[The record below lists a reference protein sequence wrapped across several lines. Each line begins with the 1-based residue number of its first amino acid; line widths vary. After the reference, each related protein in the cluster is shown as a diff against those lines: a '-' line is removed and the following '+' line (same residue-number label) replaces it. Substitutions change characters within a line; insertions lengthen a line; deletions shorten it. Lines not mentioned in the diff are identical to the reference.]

1 MTDYDNREESADIG
15 LLKEMNSLR
24 DIIENNSDWIWEVD
38 ASGRYTFSSAKSI
51 ELLGRL
57 PHEVVGKTPF
67 DFMPQDEASRVGKIF
82 AEIAAARIPFAGL
95 QNRNIRADGSEVLV
109 ETSGI
114 PLFDDNGEFKG
125 YRGIDRNL
133 SNLPYDADKRLFELE
148 SIYSSAPA
156 GLCFIDTT
164 LRYITVNDYL
174 AELLGK
180 NTVEINGRK
189 IADFLPGIIPI
200 LQSALLKAYCNDSI
214 PDAEFQMPDKA
225 RVFFMRINAARYP
238 SGQVSGLSVAM
249 IDITPLKEM
258 EEKLRSSKQHYR
270 NMVELNPQIPW
281 TASPDGMITD
291 VSSRF
296 EKITGLTRE
305 EALADK
311 WLRTI
316 HLDDRHPTLI
326 SWEHSLQTQQPL
338 DVEIRFCH
346 VEKGW
351 NWMRIRAVPSVG
363 DNGDVLC
370 WYGTAEDIHERKLL
384 ELKLV
389 KANRRLEIQAR
400 TDSLTKL
407 PNRRAFKKVLAH
419 EFMRAKR
426 SDSPLAVLMIDIDY
440 FKNFNDCYG
449 HISGDACLRL
459 VARAL
464 RKSLKRST
472 DIVARYG
479 GEEFAAILPDTDQQG
494 ASLVA
499 EHILQSIRA
508 MGIKHNDSK
517 FRKVT
522 ISLGVTVYQAHQ
534 HSGITDQA
542 DLMLAADQA
551 LYYSKKNGR
560 NQFNLAELPC
570 ECSH

>member
-1 MTDYDNREESADIG
+1 MTDYDNRENSADIG
-15 LLKEMNSLR
+15 LLNEMNSLR

-38 ASGRYTFSSAKSI
+38 AAGRYTFSSAKSI

-57 PHEVVGKTPF
+57 PHEVIGKTPF
-67 DFMPQDEASRVGKIF
+67 DFMPKEEASRVGKIF

-114 PLFDDNGEFKG
+114 PLFNDNGEFKG
-125 YRGIDRNL
+125 YRGIDRDL
-133 SNLPYDADKRLFELE
+133 SNLPYDAGKRLFELE
-148 SIYSSAPA
+148 SIYSNAPA
-156 GLCFIDTT
+156 GLCFIDTN
-164 LRYITVNDYL
+164 LRYLTINDYL

-180 NTVEINGRK
+180 NTVEVNGRK
-189 IADFLPGIIPI
+189 VADFLPSIVPI
-200 LQSALLKAYCNDSI
+200 LQSALLKAYCNDTI
-214 PDAEFQMPDKA
+214 PDAEFQMPDKK
-225 RVFFMRINAARYP
+225 RVFFMRLNAARYP

-249 IDITPLKEM
+249 IDISPLKEM

-316 HLDDRHPTLI
+316 HVDDRHPTLI
-326 SWEHSLQTQQPL
+326 SWEHSLQTQEPL

-351 NWMRIRAVPSVG
+351 NWMRIRAVPSVD
-363 DNGDVLC
+363 DNGNVLC

-384 ELKLV
+384 ELKLI

-407 PNRRAFKKVLAH
+407 PNRREFKKVLAH

-426 SDSPLAVLMIDIDY
+426 SDSPLAILMIDIDY
-440 FKNFNDCYG
+440 FKNFNDYYG

-479 GEEFAAILPDTDQQG
+479 GEEFAAILPDTDQKG

-508 MGIKHNDSK
+508 MGIKHSDSK

-534 HSGITDQA
+534 HAGITDQA
-542 DLMLAADQA
+542 DLMLTADQA

-570 ECSH
+570 

>member
-1 MTDYDNREESADIG
+1 MTNYDNREESANIG
-15 LLKEMNSLR
+15 LLKEMSSLR
-24 DIIENNSDWIWEVD
+24 DIIENNSDWFWEVD
-38 ASGRYTFSSAKSI
+38 TSGRYTFSSTKSI

-67 DFMPQDEASRVGKIF
+67 DFMPKDEARRVGKIF
-82 AEIAAARIPFAGL
+82 AEIAAARIPFSGL

-109 ETSGI
+109 ETSGV

-133 SNLPYDADKRLFELE
+133 SNLSNDAGKRLFELE

-164 LRYITVNDYL
+164 LRYVTVNDYL

-180 NTVEINGRK
+180 NTLEINGRK
-189 IADFLPGIIPI
+189 IADFLPSIIPI
-200 LQSALLKAYCNDSI
+200 LQSALLKAYCNESI
-214 PDAEFQMPDKA
+214 PDAEFQMPDKT

-238 SGQVSGLSVAM
+238 NGQVSGLSVAM
-249 IDITPLKEM
+249 IDISPLKEM

-305 EALADK
+305 QALADK

-326 SWEHSLQTQQPL
+326 RWEQALQTRQPL

-351 NWMRIRAVPSVG
+351 NWMRIRAVPSID

-426 SDSPLAVLMIDIDY
+426 SNSPLAVLMIDIDY

-479 GEEFAAILPDTDQQG
+479 GEEFAAILPDTDQRG

-508 MGIKHNDSK
+508 MGIKHSDSK

-522 ISLGVTVYQAHQ
+522 ISLGLTIYQANQ
-534 HSGITDQA
+534 HVGTTDQA

-570 ECSH
+570 

>member
-1 MTDYDNREESADIG
+1 MTDYDNREESANIG
-15 LLKEMNSLR
+15 LLKEMSSLR
-24 DIIENNSDWIWEVD
+24 DIIENNSDWFWEVD
-38 ASGRYTFSSAKSI
+38 TSGRYTFSSTKSI

-67 DFMPQDEASRVGKIF
+67 DFMPKDEARRVGKIF
-82 AEIAAARIPFAGL
+82 AEIAAARILFSGL

-109 ETSGI
+109 ETSGV

-133 SNLPYDADKRLFELE
+133 SNLSNDAGKRLFELE

-164 LRYITVNDYL
+164 LRYVTVNDYL

-180 NTVEINGRK
+180 NTLEINGRK
-189 IADFLPGIIPI
+189 IADFLPSIIPI
-200 LQSALLKAYCNDSI
+200 LQSALLKAYCNESI
-214 PDAEFQMPDKA
+214 PDAEFQMPDKT

-238 SGQVSGLSVAM
+238 NGQVSGLSVAM
-249 IDITPLKEM
+249 IDISPLKEM

-305 EALADK
+305 QALADK

-326 SWEHSLQTQQPL
+326 RWEQALQTRQPL

-351 NWMRIRAVPSVG
+351 NWMRIRAVPSID

-426 SDSPLAVLMIDIDY
+426 SNSPLAVLMIDIDY

-479 GEEFAAILPDTDQQG
+479 GEEFAAILPDTDQRG

-508 MGIKHNDSK
+508 MGIKHSDSK

-522 ISLGVTVYQAHQ
+522 ISLGLTIYQANQ
-534 HSGITDQA
+534 HVGTTDQA

-570 ECSH
+570 

>member
-1 MTDYDNREESADIG
+1 MTDYDNQEKSADIA
-15 LLKEMNSLR
+15 LLKEMNNLR

-38 ASGRYTFSSAKSI
+38 ATGSYIFSSARSI

-57 PHEVVGKTPF
+57 PHEVIGKTPF
-67 DFMPQDEASRVGKIF
+67 DFMPAEEAHRVGEIVAK
-82 AEIAAARIPFAGL
+82 IAAARLPFTGL
-95 QNRNIRADGSEVLV
+95 QNRNIRADGSEILV
-109 ETSGI
+109 ETSAI
-114 PLFDDNGEFKG
+114 PLFDEQGNFKG

-133 SNLPYDADKRLFELE
+133 SELPCHAGKRLFELE
-148 SIYSSAPA
+148 SIYSNAPA
-156 GLCFIDTT
+156 GLCFIDSA
-164 LRYITVNDYL
+164 LSYVTVNDYL

-180 NTVEINGRK
+180 NTAEINGRK
-189 IADFLPGIIPI
+189 VADFLPGIIPI
-200 LQSALLKAYCNDSI
+200 LQNALLMAYCNESI

-225 RVFFMRINAARYP
+225 RVFFMRINAAKYP
-238 SGQVSGLSVAM
+238 NGQVSGLSVAM
-249 IDITPLKEM
+249 IDISPLKEM
-258 EEKLRSSKQHYR
+258 QEKLRSSQQHYR

-316 HLDDRHPTLI
+316 HTDDRHPTLV
-326 SWEHSLQTQQPL
+326 SWEHSLQTQEPL

-351 NWMRIRAVPSVG
+351 NWMRIRAVPSVDAQG
-363 DNGDVLC
+363 QVLC
-370 WYGTAEDIHERKLL
+370 WYGTVEDIHERKLL
-384 ELKLV
+384 ELKLI
-389 KANRRLEIQAR
+389 KANRRLEIQAS

-407 PNRRAFKKVLAH
+407 PNRREFKKVLAH

-426 SDSPLAVLMIDIDY
+426 SSSPLAILMIDIDY
-440 FKNFNDCYG
+440 FKNFNDYYG

-464 RKSLKRST
+464 RKALKRNT

-479 GEEFAAILPDTDQQG
+479 GEEFAAILPDTDPTG

-508 MGIKHNDSK
+508 MGIKHYDSK

-522 ISLGVTVYQAHQ
+522 ISLGVTVYQAPLHP
-534 HSGITDQA
+534 GISDQA

-560 NQFNLAELPC
+560 NQFNVAELAR
-570 ECSH
+570 

>member
-1 MTDYDNREESADIG
+1 MTDYDNREESANIG
-15 LLKEMNSLR
+15 LLKEMSSLR
-24 DIIENNSDWIWEVD
+24 DIIENNSDWFWEVD
-38 ASGRYTFSSAKSI
+38 TSGRYTFSSTKSI

-67 DFMPQDEASRVGKIF
+67 DFMPKDEARRVGKIF
-82 AEIAAARIPFAGL
+82 AEIAAARIPFSGL

-109 ETSGI
+109 ETSGV

-133 SNLPYDADKRLFELE
+133 SNLSNDAGKRLFELE

-164 LRYITVNDYL
+164 LRYVTVNDYL

-180 NTVEINGRK
+180 NTLEINGRK
-189 IADFLPGIIPI
+189 IADFLPSIIPI
-200 LQSALLKAYCNDSI
+200 LQSALLKAYCNESI
-214 PDAEFQMPDKA
+214 PDAEFQMPDKT

-238 SGQVSGLSVAM
+238 NGQVSGLSVAM
-249 IDITPLKEM
+249 IDILPLKEM

-305 EALADK
+305 QALADK

-326 SWEHSLQTQQPL
+326 RWEQALQTRQPL

-351 NWMRIRAVPSVG
+351 NWMRIRAVPSID

-426 SDSPLAVLMIDIDY
+426 SNSPLAVLMIDIDY

-479 GEEFAAILPDTDQQG
+479 GEEFAASLPDTDQRG

-508 MGIKHNDSK
+508 MGIKHSDSK

-522 ISLGVTVYQAHQ
+522 ISLGLTIYQANQ
-534 HSGITDQA
+534 HVGTTDQE

-570 ECSH
+570 

>member
-1 MTDYDNREESADIG
+1 MTDYDNREESANIG
-15 LLKEMNSLR
+15 LLKEMSSLR
-24 DIIENNSDWIWEVD
+24 DIIENNSDWFWEVD
-38 ASGRYTFSSAKSI
+38 TSGRYTFSSTKSI

-57 PHEVVGKTPF
+57 PHEVIGKTPF
-67 DFMPQDEASRVGKIF
+67 DFMPKDEAHRVGKIF
-82 AEIAAARIPFAGL
+82 AEITAARIPFSGL

-109 ETSGI
+109 ETSGVS
-114 PLFDDNGEFKG
+114 LFDDNGEFKG

-133 SNLPYDADKRLFELE
+133 SNLSNDAGKRLFELE

-164 LRYITVNDYL
+164 LRYVTVNDYL

-180 NTVEINGRK
+180 NTLEINGRK
-189 IADFLPGIIPI
+189 IADFLPSIIPI
-200 LQSALLKAYCNDSI
+200 LQSALLKAYCNESI
-214 PDAEFQMPDKA
+214 PDAEFQMPDKT

-238 SGQVSGLSVAM
+238 NGQVSGLSVAM
-249 IDITPLKEM
+249 IDISPLKEM

-305 EALADK
+305 QALADK

-326 SWEHSLQTQQPL
+326 RWEQALQTRQPL

-351 NWMRIRAVPSVG
+351 NWMRIRAVPSID

-426 SDSPLAVLMIDIDY
+426 SNSPLAVLMIDIDY

-479 GEEFAAILPDTDQQG
+479 GEEFAAILPDTDQRG

-508 MGIKHNDSK
+508 MGIKHSDSK

-522 ISLGVTVYQAHQ
+522 ISLGLTIYQANQ
-534 HSGITDQA
+534 HVGTTDQA

-570 ECSH
+570 

>member
-1 MTDYDNREESADIG
+1 MTDYDNREESANIG
-15 LLKEMNSLR
+15 LLKEMSSLR
-24 DIIENNSDWIWEVD
+24 DIIENNSDWFWEVD
-38 ASGRYTFSSAKSI
+38 TSGRYTFSSTKSI

-67 DFMPQDEASRVGKIF
+67 DFMPKDEARRVGKIF
-82 AEIAAARIPFAGL
+82 AEIAAARIPFSGL

-109 ETSGI
+109 ETSGV

-133 SNLPYDADKRLFELE
+133 SNLSNDAGKRLFELE

-164 LRYITVNDYL
+164 LRYVTVNDYL

-180 NTVEINGRK
+180 NTLEINGRK
-189 IADFLPGIIPI
+189 IVDFLPSIIPI
-200 LQSALLKAYCNDSI
+200 LQSALLKAYCNESI
-214 PDAEFQMPDKA
+214 PDAEFQMPDKT

-238 SGQVSGLSVAM
+238 NGQVSGLSVAM
-249 IDITPLKEM
+249 IDISPLKEM

-305 EALADK
+305 QALADK

-326 SWEHSLQTQQPL
+326 RWEQALQTRQPL

-351 NWMRIRAVPSVG
+351 NWMRIRAVPSID

-426 SDSPLAVLMIDIDY
+426 SNSPLAVLMIDIDY

-479 GEEFAAILPDTDQQG
+479 GEEFAAILPDTDQRG

-508 MGIKHNDSK
+508 MGIKHSDSK

-522 ISLGVTVYQAHQ
+522 ISLGLTIYQANQ
-534 HSGITDQA
+534 HVGTTDQA

-570 ECSH
+570 

>member
-1 MTDYDNREESADIG
+1 MTDYDNREKSADIT

-38 ASGRYTFSSAKSI
+38 VTGRYTFSSAKSI

-57 PHEVVGKTPF
+57 PHDVIGKTPF
-67 DFMPQDEASRVGKIF
+67 DFMPEDEANRVGEIF
-82 AEIAAARIPFAGL
+82 AEIAAARIPFAGI
-95 QNRNIRADGSEVLV
+95 QNRSIRADGSEVLV
-109 ETSGI
+109 ESSGI

-133 SNLPYDADKRLFELE
+133 SNLPYNASQRLFELE

-164 LRYITVNDYL
+164 ICYLTVNDYL

-180 NTVEINGRK
+180 RTVDINGRK
-189 IADFLPGIIPI
+189 VAEFLPSIVPI
-200 LQSALLKAYCNDSI
+200 LQNALLKAYCNDSI
-214 PDAEFQMPDKA
+214 PDAEFQMPDKQ

-249 IDITPLKEM
+249 IDISALKKM

-281 TASPDGMITD
+281 TASPDGMITNI
-291 VSSRF
+291 SSRF

-305 EALADK
+305 EALADR

-316 HLDDRHPTLI
+316 HVDDRHPTLI
-326 SWEHSLQTQQPL
+326 SWEHSLQTQEPL

-351 NWMRIRAVPSVG
+351 NWMRIRAVPSIDELGNVE
-363 DNGDVLC
+363 C

-384 ELKLV
+384 ELKLI

-407 PNRRAFKKVLAH
+407 PNRREFKKVLAH
-419 EFMRAKR
+419 EFMRARR
-426 SDSPLAVLMIDIDY
+426 SNSPLAVLMIDIDY

-479 GEEFAAILPDTDQQG
+479 GEEFAAILPDTDQKG

-508 MGIKHNDSK
+508 MGIKHGESK

-522 ISLGVTVYQAHQ
+522 ISLGVTVYQSQ
-534 HSGITDQA
+534 LHSSITDQA
-542 DLMLAADQA
+542 DLVQTADQA

-560 NQFNLAELPC
+560 NQFNLAELPR
-570 ECSH
+570 

>member
-1 MTDYDNREESADIG
+1 MTDCDNRESSSDIS
-15 LLKEMNSLR
+15 LLDEMNSLR
-24 DIIENNSDWIWEVD
+24 DIIENNSDWIWEVN
-38 ASGRYTFSSAKSI
+38 AAGRYTFSSARSI
-51 ELLGRL
+51 ELLGRH

-67 DFMPQDEASRVGKIF
+67 DFMPDDEAKRLKQIF
-82 AEIAAARIPFAGL
+82 ADITTARIPFAGL

-114 PLFDDNGEFKG
+114 PLFDESGTFKG

-133 SNLPYDADKRLFELE
+133 SNLPYNAGKRLFELE
-148 SIYSSAPA
+148 SIYSNAPA
-156 GLCFIDTT
+156 GLCFIDIS
-164 LRYITVNDYL
+164 LRYVTVNDYL

-180 NTVEINGRK
+180 NTPEVNGRK
-189 IADFLPGIIPI
+189 VADFLPSIVPI
-200 LQSALLKAYCNDSI
+200 LQSALLKAYCNDTI
-214 PDAEFQMPDKA
+214 ADAEFQMPDKK

-238 SGQVSGLSVAM
+238 NGQVSGLSVAM
-249 IDITPLKEM
+249 IDISPLKEL
-258 EEKLRSSKQHYR
+258 EAKLRSSKQHYR

-316 HLDDRHPTLI
+316 HMDDRHPTLV
-326 SWEHSLQTQQPL
+326 SWEHSLQTHHPL

-351 NWMRIRAVPSVG
+351 NWMRIRAVPSVDEDG
-363 DNGDVLC
+363 NVLC

-407 PNRRAFKKVLAH
+407 PNRREFKKVLAH

-426 SDSPLAVLMIDIDY
+426 SNSPLAILMIDIDY

-479 GEEFAAILPDTDQQG
+479 GEEFAAILPDTDQNG
-494 ASLVA
+494 ANLVA

-508 MGIKHNDSK
+508 MGIKHGDSK

-522 ISLGVTVYQAHQ
+522 ISLGVTVYQSRSHCTV
-534 HSGITDQA
+534 TDQA
-542 DLMLAADQA
+542 DLVQAADQA

-560 NQFNLAELPC
+560 NQFNVVELPC
-570 ECSH
+570 

>member
-1 MTDYDNREESADIG
+1 MTDYDNREESANIG
-15 LLKEMNSLR
+15 LLKEMSSLR
-24 DIIENNSDWIWEVD
+24 DIIENNSDWFWEVD
-38 ASGRYTFSSAKSI
+38 TSGRYTFSSTKSI

-67 DFMPQDEASRVGKIF
+67 DFMPKDEARRVGKIF
-82 AEIAAARIPFAGL
+82 AEIAAARIPFSGL

-109 ETSGI
+109 ETSGV

-133 SNLPYDADKRLFELE
+133 SNLSNDAGKRLFELE

-164 LRYITVNDYL
+164 LRYVTVNDYL

-180 NTVEINGRK
+180 NTLEINGRK
-189 IADFLPGIIPI
+189 IADFLPSIIPI
-200 LQSALLKAYCNDSI
+200 LQSALLKAYCNESI
-214 PDAEFQMPDKA
+214 PDAEFQMPDKT

-238 SGQVSGLSVAM
+238 NGQVSGLSVAM
-249 IDITPLKEM
+249 IDISPLKEM

-305 EALADK
+305 QALADK

-326 SWEHSLQTQQPL
+326 RWEQALQTRQPL

-351 NWMRIRAVPSVG
+351 NWMRIRAVPSID
-363 DNGDVLC
+363 DNGAVLC

-426 SDSPLAVLMIDIDY
+426 SNSPLAVLMIDIDY

-479 GEEFAAILPDTDQQG
+479 GEEFAAILPDTDQRG

-508 MGIKHNDSK
+508 MGIKHSDSK

-522 ISLGVTVYQAHQ
+522 ISLGLTIYQANQ
-534 HSGITDQA
+534 HVGTTDQA

-570 ECSH
+570 

>member
-1 MTDYDNREESADIG
+1 MTDYDNREESANIG
-15 LLKEMNSLR
+15 LLKEMSSLR
-24 DIIENNSDWIWEVD
+24 DIIENNSDWFWEVD
-38 ASGRYTFSSAKSI
+38 TSGRYTFSSTKSI

-57 PHEVVGKTPF
+57 PHEVIGKTPF
-67 DFMPQDEASRVGKIF
+67 DFMPKDEAHRVGKIF
-82 AEIAAARIPFAGL
+82 AEITAARIPFSGL
-95 QNRNIRADGSEVLV
+95 QNRNIRADGCEVLV
-109 ETSGI
+109 ETSGV

-133 SNLPYDADKRLFELE
+133 SNLSNDAGKRLFELE

-164 LRYITVNDYL
+164 LRYVTVNDYL

-180 NTVEINGRK
+180 NTLEINGRK
-189 IADFLPGIIPI
+189 IADFLPSIIPI
-200 LQSALLKAYCNDSI
+200 LQSALLKAYCNESI
-214 PDAEFQMPDKA
+214 PDAEFQMPDKT

-238 SGQVSGLSVAM
+238 NGQVSGLSVAM
-249 IDITPLKEM
+249 IDISPLKEM

-305 EALADK
+305 QALADK

-326 SWEHSLQTQQPL
+326 RWEQALQTRQPL

-351 NWMRIRAVPSVG
+351 NWMRIRAVPSID

-426 SDSPLAVLMIDIDY
+426 SNSPLAVLMIDIDY

-479 GEEFAAILPDTDQQG
+479 GEEFAAILPDTDQRG

-508 MGIKHNDSK
+508 MGIKHSDSK

-522 ISLGVTVYQAHQ
+522 ISLGLTIYQANQ
-534 HSGITDQA
+534 HVGTTDQA

-570 ECSH
+570 

>member
-1 MTDYDNREESADIG
+1 MTDYDNREESANIG
-15 LLKEMNSLR
+15 LLKEMSSLR
-24 DIIENNSDWIWEVD
+24 DIIENNSDWFWEVD
-38 ASGRYTFSSAKSI
+38 TSGRYTFSSTKSI

-67 DFMPQDEASRVGKIF
+67 DFMPKDEARRVGKIF
-82 AEIAAARIPFAGL
+82 AEIAAARIPFSGL

-109 ETSGI
+109 ETSGV

-133 SNLPYDADKRLFELE
+133 SNLSNDAGKRLFELE

-164 LRYITVNDYL
+164 LRYVTVNDYL

-180 NTVEINGRK
+180 NTLEIHGRK
-189 IADFLPGIIPI
+189 IADFLPSIIPI
-200 LQSALLKAYCNDSI
+200 LQSALLKAYCNESI
-214 PDAEFQMPDKA
+214 PDAEFQMPDKT

-238 SGQVSGLSVAM
+238 NGQVSGLSVAM
-249 IDITPLKEM
+249 IDISPLKEM

-305 EALADK
+305 QALADK

-326 SWEHSLQTQQPL
+326 RWEQALQTRQPL

-351 NWMRIRAVPSVG
+351 NWMRIRAVPSID

-426 SDSPLAVLMIDIDY
+426 SNSPLAVLMIDIDY

-479 GEEFAAILPDTDQQG
+479 GEEFAAILPDTDQRG

-508 MGIKHNDSK
+508 MGIKHSDSK

-522 ISLGVTVYQAHQ
+522 ISLGLTIYQANQ
-534 HSGITDQA
+534 HVGTTDQA

-570 ECSH
+570 

>member
-1 MTDYDNREESADIG
+1 MTDYNNRDNSADIS
-15 LLKEMNSLR
+15 LLNEMNSLR
-24 DIIENNSDWIWEVD
+24 DIIENNSDWFWEVD

-51 ELLGRL
+51 ELLGRH
-57 PHEVVGKTPF
+57 PDEVIGKTPF
-67 DFMPQDEASRVGKIF
+67 DFMPQDEANRVGKIF

-95 QNRNIRADGSEVLV
+95 QNRNVRADGSEVLL

-133 SNLPYDADKRLFELE
+133 SNLPYDADKRLAELE
-148 SIYSSAPA
+148 SIYSNAPA
-156 GLCFIDTT
+156 GLCFIDTA
-164 LRYITVNDYL
+164 LRYLTVNDYL
-174 AELLGK
+174 AALFGK
-180 NTVEINGRK
+180 NTVDVNGRK
-189 IADFLPGIIPI
+189 VADFLPSITPI
-200 LQSALLKAYCNDSI
+200 LQSALLRAYCNETI
-214 PDAEFQMPDKA
+214 PDAEFQMPDKQQI
-225 RVFFMRINAARYP
+225 FFMRINAARYP

-249 IDITPLKEM
+249 IDISPLKEM
-258 EEKLRSSKQHYR
+258 EEKLRKSKQHYR

-296 EKITGLTRE
+296 EKITGLTRS

-316 HLDDRHPTLI
+316 HTEDRHPTLV
-326 SWEHSLQTQQPL
+326 SWEHSLQTKTPL

-351 NWMRIRAVPSVG
+351 NWMRIRAFPSVDEDG
-363 DNGDVLC
+363 NVMC

-407 PNRRAFKKVLAH
+407 PNRREFKKVLAH

-426 SDSPLAVLMIDIDY
+426 SNSPLSVLMIDIDY

-459 VARAL
+459 VARTL
-464 RKSLKRST
+464 RKSLKRTT

-479 GEEFAAILPDTDQQG
+479 GEEFAAILPDTDQEG
-494 ASLVA
+494 AILVA

-508 MGIKHNDSK
+508 MGIKHSDSK

-522 ISLGVTVYQAHQ
+522 ISLGVTIYRAHQ
-534 HSGITDQA
+534 HAGIVDQA

-560 NQFNLAELPC
+560 NQYNLAQLPC
-570 ECSH
+570 

>member
-1 MTDYDNREESADIG
+1 MTDYDNREESANIG
-15 LLKEMNSLR
+15 LLKEMSSLR
-24 DIIENNSDWIWEVD
+24 DIIENNSDWFWEVD
-38 ASGRYTFSSAKSI
+38 TSGRYTFSSTKSI

-57 PHEVVGKTPF
+57 PHEVVGKTPC
-67 DFMPQDEASRVGKIF
+67 DFMPKDEARRVGKIF
-82 AEIAAARIPFAGL
+82 AEIAAARIPFSGL

-109 ETSGI
+109 ETSGV

-133 SNLPYDADKRLFELE
+133 SNLSNDAGKRLFELE

-164 LRYITVNDYL
+164 LRYVTVNDYL

-180 NTVEINGRK
+180 NTLEINGRK
-189 IADFLPGIIPI
+189 IADFLPSIIPI
-200 LQSALLKAYCNDSI
+200 LQSALLKAYCNESI
-214 PDAEFQMPDKA
+214 PDAEFQMPDKT

-238 SGQVSGLSVAM
+238 NGQVSGLSVAM
-249 IDITPLKEM
+249 IDISPLKEM

-305 EALADK
+305 QALADK

-326 SWEHSLQTQQPL
+326 RWEQALQTRQPL

-351 NWMRIRAVPSVG
+351 NWMRIRAVPSID

-426 SDSPLAVLMIDIDY
+426 SNSPLAVLMIDIDY

-479 GEEFAAILPDTDQQG
+479 GEEFAAILPDTDQRG

-508 MGIKHNDSK
+508 MGIKHSDSK

-522 ISLGVTVYQAHQ
+522 ISLGLTIYQANQ
-534 HSGITDQA
+534 HVGTTDQA

-570 ECSH
+570 

>member
-1 MTDYDNREESADIG
+1 MTDYDNREESANIG
-15 LLKEMNSLR
+15 LLKEMSSLR
-24 DIIENNSDWIWEVD
+24 DIIENNSDWFWEVD
-38 ASGRYTFSSAKSI
+38 TSGRYTFSSTKSI

-67 DFMPQDEASRVGKIF
+67 DFMPKDEARRVGKIF
-82 AEIAAARIPFAGL
+82 AEIAAARIPFSGL

-109 ETSGI
+109 ETSGV

-133 SNLPYDADKRLFELE
+133 SNLSNDAGKRLFELE

-164 LRYITVNDYL
+164 LRYVTVNDYL

-180 NTVEINGRK
+180 NTLEINGRK
-189 IADFLPGIIPI
+189 IADFLPSIIPI
-200 LQSALLKAYCNDSI
+200 LQSALLKAYCNESI
-214 PDAEFQMPDKA
+214 PDAEFQMPDKT

-238 SGQVSGLSVAM
+238 NGQVSGLSVAM
-249 IDITPLKEM
+249 IDISPLKEM

-305 EALADK
+305 QALADK

-326 SWEHSLQTQQPL
+326 RWEQALQTRQPL

-351 NWMRIRAVPSVG
+351 NWMRIRAVPSID

-426 SDSPLAVLMIDIDY
+426 SNSPLAVLMIDIDY

-479 GEEFAAILPDTDQQG
+479 GEEFAAILPDTDQRG

-508 MGIKHNDSK
+508 MGIKHSDSK

-522 ISLGVTVYQAHQ
+522 ISLGLTIYQANQ
-534 HSGITDQA
+534 HVGTTDQA

-551 LYYSKKNGR
+551 FYYSKKNGR

-570 ECSH
+570 